1 MSPNEPQEVH
11 GKQPIPTILCW
22 KISHFQLPE
31 YIVESAPET
40 IVESGGSLYASL
52 NATLIT
58 YVLIGVAGLAVLGYA
73 LYTLSSADGGLPFSS
88 KQSYYDPTSDVNADA
103 ALEYAADDLQYASE
117 SHEYRR
123 RRSAYE
129 QSKFYVQSIKH
140 LHMYVHNCL
149 YLAPSWI
156 LSW

>member
-1 MSPNEPQEVH
+1 MNLVVKLVSGCIFAATLSSCVASEPLMDEDFV
-11 GKQPIPTILCW
+11 
-22 KISHFQLPE
+22 
-31 YIVESAPET
+31 YET
-40 IVESGGSLYASL
+40 DSKSIIESGGSLYASL

-58 YVLIGVAGLAVLGYA
+58 YVLIGVAGLAVLGYV
-73 LYTLSSADGGLPFSS
+73 LYTLSTADGGLPFSS

-129 QSKFYVQSIKH
+129 QSKFYVQSINN
-140 LHMYVHNCL
+140 LHIYVHICL
-149 YLAPSWI
+149 QLAPN
-156 LSW
+156 